1 MQLTWPHCDTEWY
14 ELEKVL
20 ECYVDIASNILKYEP
35 LMIVTRDIDECKAD
49 IARITERKG
58 IVLDVDSIRF
68 YESPLNDTWARDTII
83 LIACATAMLSGT
95 EISWLGWLVLAV
107 KHAVIIA
114 ACILTTNFV
123 FYNKEMMQMIKK
135 VFQKKS

>member
-1 MQLTWPHCDTEWY
+1 MSYQILHMGY
-14 ELEKVL
+14 YVIKKLKVHSFRRSVKQFA
-20 ECYVDIASNILKYEP
+20 VD
-35 LMIVTRDIDECKAD
+35 
-49 IARITERKG
+49 G
-58 IVLDVDSIRF
+58 I
-68 YESPLNDTWARDTII
+68 TII